1 MRVVHVAAA
10 ELVERDRLT
19 RDDPYHLRP
28 GDEHVA
34 LAGDDEYEIGDGGR
48 VHRAARAGSGDD
60 ADLRDHARG
69 ADVAEEDVRVPRQ
82 RDHAFLDARPARVV
96 DADDRHAVA
105 QGKLL
110 HLDDLFR
117 RDLAERAAEHGRVV
131 RVDGDRPPVH
141 LAESRHHAV
150 ARQAPLLHA
159 ETVRAVRGEHVEL
172 DERSLVEQHL
182 DPVSCGQLAGGA
194 PFVRGFGFR
203 VQRLVAALAI
213 EVELLLGDAGRR
225 ALRRLDALD
234 ARGRSSHRS
243 ERSRSTGCHSAYRR
257 RVPEYGPA
265 VDLDRT
271 VTLRQLRTFK
281 TVADLSSFSLAAQR
295 LKLSQPSIS
304 YQVKELEEAL
314 GLPLLDRL
322 GKRVALTEA
331 GTMLYAYARRMLDTL
346 DEAAIAVEE
355 MRGMQR
361 GTLRVGASTTV
372 GIYLLPAALGA
383 FKKMHPGLVISLE
396 IGTRARVQ
404 EQVLNNEL
412 DLAVVGPAL
421 KDPDLAIVPFLTD
434 ELVVVAPAGHPM
446 ARRRGLG
453 LKDLEAQPFVMREA
467 ASGSRWSLEKA
478 ARKAGAKLTVAM
490 ELGSNGAIKHAVESG
505 LGLAVISRYACAL
518 EVSSGRL
525 VELDVKG
532 FPIRRDWHIVHLR
545 KRRMPLSVKEFIEFL
560 KDTTWISQN
569 GSRGRVRPPSD

>member
-1 MRVVHVAAA
+1 M
-10 ELVERDRLT
+10 
-19 RDDPYHLRP
+19 
-28 GDEHVA
+28 
-34 LAGDDEYEIGDGGR
+34 
-48 VHRAARAGSGDD
+48 
-60 ADLRDHARG
+60 
-69 ADVAEEDVRVPRQ
+69 
-82 RDHAFLDARPARVV
+82 
-96 DADDRHAVA
+96 
-105 QGKLL
+105 
-110 HLDDLFR
+110 
-117 RDLAERAAEHGRVV
+117 
-131 RVDGDRPPVH
+131 
-141 LAESRHHAV
+141 
-150 ARQAPLLHA
+150 
-159 ETVRAVRGEHVEL
+159 
-172 DERSLVEQHL
+172 
-182 DPVSCGQLAGGA
+182 
-194 PFVRGFGFR
+194 
-203 VQRLVAALAI
+203 
-213 EVELLLGDAGRR
+213 
-225 ALRRLDALD
+225 
-234 ARGRSSHRS
+234 
-243 ERSRSTGCHSAYRR
+243 
-257 RVPEYGPA
+257 PEYGPA
-265 VDLDRT
+265 LDLDRT

-322 GKRVALTEA
+322 GKRVGLTEA
-331 GTMLYAYARRMLDTL
+331 GNMLYAYARRMLDTL

-355 MRGMQR
+355 MRGIQR

-421 KDPDLAIVPFLTD
+421 KDPDLAIVPFLAD
-434 ELVVVAPAGHPM
+434 ELVVVAPAGHPL
-446 ARRRGLG
+446 AHRRHLG
-453 LKDLEAQPFVMREA
+453 LKDLEPHPFVMREQ

-478 ARKAGAKLTVAM
+478 ARKAGARLTVAM

-545 KRRMPLSVKEFIEFL
+545 KRRMPLSVKAFIDFL
-560 KDTTWISQN
+560 KDTSWISRN